1 MPDSAESLAVQ
12 VFLGDRSYDVNVE
25 SNVLV
30 AFVDYLETWLEELPE
45 VARSAKKAFVVTD
58 KNVQPLH
65 AVHVLSALQKRG
77 WKAEQFVISPGE
89 TSKSLDVIS
98 QMYDRLIAMQADRFT
113 IVIAVGGGVV
123 GDAAGFAAATFA
135 RGIPF
140 VQVPTTLLAQVDSSV
155 GGKVGINHPQG
166 KNLIGAFHQPLGVL
180 VDTSTLQTLPE
191 RDYRSGLAEV
201 VKYGVIFDADFFEYL
216 EQNIEGLNNRTP
228 QVMRFIVA
236 ASCRFKADVV
246 EQDEHET
253 TGLRACLNYGHT
265 FAHAFENLSGYGEL
279 LHGEAVAIG
288 MIYASKLA
296 EKLEY
301 ISSDVTQRQQN
312 LLEALSLPTS
322 LPEGLSLS
330 TDNILTSMQRD
341 KKTVGGKL
349 RFVLPTE
356 LGKVKLFD
364 NIPKKTVRDVIDSL
378 L

>member
-1 MPDSAESLAVQ
+1 MSDSAESLAVQ
-12 VFLGDRSYDVNVE
+12 VFLGDRSYDVNIE
-25 SNVLV
+25 SNVLG
-30 AFVDYLETWLEELPE
+30 AFADYLETWLEELPE

-58 KNVQPLH
+58 KNVQSLH
-65 AVHVLSALQKRG
+65 AVHVLSALQKKD
-77 WKAEQFVISPGE
+77 WKAEQFVIEPGE

-98 QMYDRLIAMQADRFT
+98 QMYDQLIAMQADRFT

-180 VDTSTLQTLPE
+180 VDTNTLQTLPE

-201 VKYGVIFDADFFEYL
+201 VKYGVILDADFFEYL
-216 EQNIEGLNNRTP
+216 EQNITELNNRTP

-279 LHGEAVAIG
+279 LHGEAVAMG

-330 TDNILTSMQRD
+330 TDDILASMQRD

-364 NIPKKTVRDVIDSL
+364 DIPKETVRDVIESL